1 MFDWGDIRVFQALAR
16 HSTTGRAAADLGCS
30 QPTVVRRIAG
40 LEDALGLTLFTRGPS
55 GFQLT
60 EHGTALLHASRAA
73 EAAMR
78 DIADV
83 AESLRTQDSGR
94 IVVTLLDQFDSF
106 LMPVLRD
113 HRVRWPDIQVQL
125 ITSYRRFDLSR
136 GEADLALRAGVSF
149 DGDNVLVRNMPIA
162 SWGVYGSKKLA
173 EEGKLPR
180 SADELANY
188 PIAGGEGNLALLPS
202 FHWLE
207 EKAGPAGFALRC
219 NSFAAIRSVIVDGNA
234 ISNVPCVV
242 GERDRELVRC
252 FPPERSLDVPLY
264 LAARRDALRRPAVRD
279 LFESIAKHIESNAD
293 LLAGQTEQE
302 S

>member
-1 MFDWGDIRVFQALAR
+1 MFDWGDIRIFQALAR
-16 HSTTGRAAADLGCS
+16 HGTTGRAATDLGCS

-40 LEDALGLTLFTRGPS
+40 LEDALGLILFTRGAS

-60 EHGTALLHASRAA
+60 EHGAALLEASRAA

-78 DIADV
+78 GVADV
-83 AESLRTQDSGR
+83 AESLRSQDSGR

-106 LMPVLRD
+106 LMAVLRD
-113 HRVRWPDIQVQL
+113 HRTRWPQVQVQL

-162 SWGVYGSKKLA
+162 SWGVYGSRTLA
-173 EEGKLPR
+173 EEGRLPR
-180 SADELANY
+180 SADELADH

-219 NSFAAIRSVIVDGNA
+219 NSFAAIRSVIVDGIA
-234 ISNVPCVV
+234 LSTMPCVV
-242 GERDRELVRC
+242 GERDPELVRC

-279 LFESIAKHIESNAD
+279 LFESIANHIESNAD
-293 LLAGQTEQE
+293 LLTGR
-302 S
+302 